1 VFQIGTSS
9 GNDER
14 HAKSDTYDQAVMALN
29 NTCFGELD
37 RIVKTAKNCIL
48 SEDQHTCVT
57 SVKGMC
63 TIRKK

>member
-1 VFQIGTSS
+1 MFQIGTSS

-37 RIVKTAKNCIL
+37 RIVKTAKNCIR